1 MTDIRKTAII
11 YSSLILLMN
20 LALVVALM
28 APGIAP

>member
-20 LALVVALM
+20 LALVIAFLS
-28 APGIAP
+28 PDIAP